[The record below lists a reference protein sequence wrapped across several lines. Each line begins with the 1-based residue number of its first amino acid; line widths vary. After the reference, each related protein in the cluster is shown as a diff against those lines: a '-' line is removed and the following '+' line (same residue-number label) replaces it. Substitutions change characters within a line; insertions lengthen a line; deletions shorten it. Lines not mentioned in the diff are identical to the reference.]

1 MSKSDLVVLG
11 FLMIKPMYGY
21 EIIQFIKHRELDI
34 WAGIKMPS
42 IYKALHRLEQKN
54 LISGVQEI
62 DGNNPPRTVYSLT
75 PQGGDYFRKVL
86 NFFLKSRDSS
96 SQDFWLAISFLN
108 RGIDRKSFL
117 KIVQNKISRLEN
129 HIDCHQ
135 QGLLQFQK
143 EKRKNYIPFYIDIL
157 MEVGGKIHQ
166 IELEG
171 MKKLYRQAASG
182 DFDEDFLQEM
192 EEN

>member
-11 FLMIKPMYGY
+11 FLKIKPMYGY

-42 IYKALHRLEQKN
+42 IYKALHRLEQMN
-54 LISGVQEI
+54 LISGVQNI

-75 PQGGDYFRKVL
+75 PQGSENFRKVL
-86 NFFLKSRDSS
+86 NFFLKNKDSS
-96 SQDFWLAISFLN
+96 SQDFWLAISLLN
-108 RGIDRKSFL
+108 RGIDKKSFL
-117 KIVQNKISRLEN
+117 KIIQTRISRLEN
-129 HIDCHQ
+129 HMDCHQ
-135 QGLLQFQK
+135 QGCRQLQQDR
-143 EKRKNYIPFYIDIL
+143 RKNHIPFYIDIL

-166 IELEG
+166 VELEG
-171 MKKLYRQAASG
+171 MRKLYSQAASG
-182 DFDEDFLQEM
+182 DFDEEFIQDK